1 MGEEKTK
8 IVQLRNNEYYCM
20 QEEFDVLNKRSKNK
34 YVFHD
39 LMKYINEDTNMRL
52 AYRNIK
58 NNGGRKARGLSGKN
72 MDFISKMKLYK
83 YLKKIKEQ
91 LDNYKPSMIK
101 RVGIPKSNG
110 KIRYLG
116 IKEPIDKIV
125 EQAIYQVLN
134 PILIPKFHN
143 NSNGFIEGRSC
154 SRAISQMTN
163 YIVKEKLYYVVDIDI
178 KGFFDNIDHGKLL
191 KQLWQLG
198 IRDKNLLS
206 IISKM
211 LKAEVKGVGIPNKGT
226 PQGGILS
233 PLLANVVLNE
243 LDWWLDSKKNKGIRF
258 VRYADDFKILCP
270 TYQIASD
277 MLDKTTIWLKKR
289 LKLEVSEEKT
299 KIVNLKKT
307 NSYFLGF
314 RFKLK
319 KHKSTLKVV
328 SNMTEKAIKNTT
340 DKLKKQVRE
349 IKRNKWNKKKCKE
362 EIDKYNS
369 MVIGIHGYYC
379 KAVNISRNLHKLGF
393 IINTYIN
400 RNFLGVLTFEEDIK
414 EDNFIVK
421 TYGKEIPYIR
431 GKPLALIEKVKY
443 QEPRYKGNKI
453 DYYNNKSRNE
463 FYKELKIKNLYMIE
477 VILKNSY
484 LKETVEFNDNVISK
498 FCGQLG
504 KYAFTN
510 KMILDISNLKVVKRE
525 NTPFNNKYDNIILV
539 EKKVKELIEKKEVD
553 DLIEMIRLKK
563 GLTSKQL
570 EEINI
575 VRKENNLL
583 TI

>member
-39 LMKYINEDTNMRL
+39 LMKYINEDTNIRL

-58 NNGGRKARGLSGKN
+58 NNGGSKARGLSGNN
-72 MDFISKMKLYK
+72 MDFISNMKLYK

-91 LDNYKPSMIK
+91 LDNYTPSTIK
-101 RVGIPKSNG
+101 RVGIPKFNG

-163 YIVKEKLYYVVDIDI
+163 YIIKEKLYYVVDIDI
-178 KGFFDNIDHGKLL
+178 KGFFDNIDHGKLI

-270 TYQIASD
+270 TYQVASD

-307 NSYFLGF
+307 NSYFIGF

-319 KHKSTLKVV
+319 KYKGKLKVV
-328 SNMTEKAIKNTT
+328 SNMTDKAIKNTT
-340 DKLKKQVRE
+340 EKLKKQIRIV
-349 IKRNKWNKKKCKE
+349 KKCKWNKKKCKE

-369 MVIGIHGYYC
+369 MVIGTHGYYC
-379 KAVNISRNLHKLGF
+379 KATNILSNLHKLGI
-393 IINTYIN
+393 IINAYIN
-400 RNFLGVLTFEEDIK
+400 NNFLGVLTFDEDIN
-414 EDNFIVK
+414 EDNFVVK
-421 TYGKEIPYIR
+421 TYGKKIPYIR

-443 QEPRYKGNKI
+443 QEPRYKGNNI
-453 DYYNNKSRNE
+453 DYYDSKSRDK

-484 LKETVEFNDNVISK
+484 LNETVEFNDNVISK

-510 KMILDISNLKVVKRE
+510 KMILDISNLKVIKRE

-575 VRKENNLL
+575 IRKENNLL
-583 TI
+583 AI

>member
-20 QEEFDVLNKRSKNK
+20 QEEFDVLNKRSKNN
-34 YVFHD
+34 YVFRD
-39 LMKYINEDTNMRL
+39 LMKYIKENNNIRL

-58 NNGGRKARGLSGKN
+58 NNSGSKASGLSGKN
-72 MDFISKMKLYK
+72 MDFISNMKLGR
-83 YLKKIKEQ
+83 YLRKVKGQ
-91 LDNYKPSMIK
+91 LENYTPSMIK

-116 IKEPIDKIV
+116 IKEPLDKIV
-125 EQAIYQVLN
+125 EQTIYQVLS
-134 PILIPKFHN
+134 PILIAKFHN

-154 SRAISQMTN
+154 SRAISQMKN
-163 YIVKEKLYYVVDIDI
+163 YIIKENLYYVVDIDI

-191 KQLWQLG
+191 KQLWSHG
-198 IRDKNLLS
+198 IQDKNLLS

-211 LKAEVKGVGIPNKGT
+211 LKAKVKGVGISDKGT

-277 MLDKTTIWLKKR
+277 MLDKTTKWLRNR

-319 KHKSTLKVV
+319 KNKRKLKIV
-328 SNMTEKAIKNTT
+328 SNMTEKAVKNTT
-340 DKLKKQVRE
+340 TKLKKQIRE
-349 IKRNKWNKKKCKE
+349 VKKYKWNKKKCKE
-362 EIDKYNS
+362 EVDKYNS

-379 KAVNISRNLHKLGF
+379 KATNIFSNLHKLGF
-393 IINTYIN
+393 IINVYI
-400 RNFLGVLTFEEDIK
+400 RKNFLGVLTFNEKIGD
-414 EDNFIVK
+414 DNFIVK

-431 GKPLALIEKVKY
+431 GKPLALIEKIKY
-443 QEPRYKGNKI
+443 QEPKYKGNKI
-453 DYYNNKSRNE
+453 DYYSSESRE
-463 FYKELKIKNLYMIE
+463 MFYKELKIINFYMIE
-477 VILKNSY
+477 EILKNSY
-484 LKETVEFNDNVISK
+484 LNETVEFNDNIISK

-510 KMILDISNLKVVKRE
+510 KMILNISNLKVVKIKN
-525 NTPFNNKYDNIILV
+525 NTFNNKYDNIILV
-539 EKKVKELIEKKEVD
+539 ESKVKELIEKKEVD
-553 DLIEMIRLKK
+553 DMIEMIRCKK
-563 GLTSKQL
+563 GFTSKQL
-570 EEINI
+570 DEINI
-575 VRKENNLL
+575 IRKENNLL
-583 TI
+583 QI

>member
-289 LKLEVSEEKT
+289 LKLEVSDEKT

-319 KHKSTLKVV
+319 KHKGTLKVV
-328 SNMTEKAIKNTT
+328 SNMTDKAIKNTT

-349 IKRNKWNKKKCKE
+349 IKKSKWNKKKCKE

-379 KAVNISRNLHKLGF
+379 KATNILSNLQKLGF
-393 IINTYIN
+393 IINAYIN
-400 RNFLGVLTFEEDIK
+400 KNFLGVLTFDEDIN
-414 EDNFIVK
+414 EDNFVVK
-421 TYGKEIPYIR
+421 TYGKKIPYIR

-443 QEPRYKGNKI
+443 QEPKYKGDKI
-453 DYYNNKSRNE
+453 DYYDSKSRDK

>member
-20 QEEFDVLNKRSKNK
+20 QEEFDVLSKRSKNK

-39 LMKYINEDTNMRL
+39 LMKYINEDTNIRL

-58 NNGGRKARGLSGKN
+58 NNDGSKARGLSGKN
-72 MDFISKMKLYK
+72 MDFISNMKLYK

-91 LDNYKPSMIK
+91 LDNYKPSTIK

-116 IKEPIDKIV
+116 IKEPIEKIV

-163 YIVKEKLYYVVDIDI
+163 YIIKEKLYYVVDIDI

-270 TYQIASD
+270 TYQVASD

-319 KHKSTLKVV
+319 KHKGKLKVV
-328 SNMTEKAIKNTT
+328 SNMTDKAIKNTT
-340 DKLKKQVRE
+340 EKLKKQIRVV
-349 IKRNKWNKKKCKE
+349 KKCKWNKKKCKE

-369 MVIGIHGYYC
+369 MVIGTHGYYC
-379 KAVNISRNLHKLGF
+379 KATNILSNLQKLGF
-393 IINTYIN
+393 IINAYIN
-400 RNFLGVLTFEEDIK
+400 KNFLGVLTFDEDIN
-414 EDNFIVK
+414 EDNFVVK
-421 TYGKEIPYIR
+421 TYGKKIPYIR

-443 QEPRYKGNKI
+443 QEPRYKGNNI
-453 DYYNNKSRNE
+453 DYYDSKSRDK
-463 FYKELKIKNLYMIE
+463 FYKELKIKNPYIIE
-477 VILKNSY
+477 VILKNPY
-484 LKETVEFNDNVISK
+484 LNETVEFNDNVISK

-510 KMILDISNLKVVKRE
+510 KIILDISNLKVVKKK

-575 VRKENNLL
+575 IRKENNLL
-583 TI
+583 AI